1 MVMKGLGLVTS
12 CTAERSFSGLKRI
25 KTALRSSMSNEC
37 LSSLALLHIH
47 PDISVSIE
55 EVLDEFSRRNPRRL
69 QLTD

>member
-1 MVMKGLGLVTS
+1 
-12 CTAERSFSGLKRI
+12 
-25 KTALRSSMSNEC
+25 MSNER

-47 PDISVSIE
+47 PDIPVNIE